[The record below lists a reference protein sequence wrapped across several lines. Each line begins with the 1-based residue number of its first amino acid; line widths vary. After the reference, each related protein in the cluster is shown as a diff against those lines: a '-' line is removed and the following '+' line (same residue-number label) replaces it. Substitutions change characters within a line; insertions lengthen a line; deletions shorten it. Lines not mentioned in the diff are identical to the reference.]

1 MFSTTRKGTRIMN
14 PVDPIKKGLRP
25 LRAIYDKVNEI
36 AAFLTSLRPVA
47 GGGIELTETPNGT
60 IFRADVSAASWPSR
74 QSAEWVYD
82 GPFALSMNPGPANQR
97 ILCRPGL
104 LCRNG
109 DCRMT
114 NTLSMGM
121 PSADAYIAL
130 YSELRANGEWSEP
143 ALCAVTLSEAETFPS
158 WSGYFILG
166 AFSNTTKKVVQYHCS
181 PVVHLIVAGD
191 LLV

>member
-1 MFSTTRKGTRIMN
+1 MN
-14 PVDPIKKGLRP
+14 PVAPIEKGLRP
-25 LRAIYDKVNEI
+25 LPALCSKVNEI
-36 AAFLTSLRPVA
+36 TAFLTRLRPVA

-60 IFRADVSAASWPSR
+60 IFRADTSAASRPSR
-74 QSAEWVYD
+74 RSSAEWVYD
-82 GPFALSMNPGPANQR
+82 GPFALSLNPGPANQR

-114 NTLSMGM
+114 GTLSMGM

-166 AFSNTTKKVVQYHCS
+166 GFSASEKKIVQYHCS

-191 LLV
+191 LLI